1 VQSRSGSGTVDLGAR
16 LQRAEQR
23 HEGDVKN
30 DASHQGGRHSVIL
43 AKPGGWYFFVACAS
57 CGKPIMFKEASSL
70 EEDEQPAGAT
80 LTCPHCG
87 AEHSYLASQVQR
99 GRVDE
104 KGA

>member
-1 VQSRSGSGTVDLGAR
+1 MT
-16 LQRAEQR
+16 
-23 HEGDVKN
+23 
-30 DASHQGGRHSVIL
+30 L
-43 AKPGGWYFFVACAS
+43 AKSGGSYFFVACAS

-87 AEHSYLASQVQR
+87 AEHSYLDSQVQR